1 MTEVPGRP
9 GDPAGDPRPRL
20 LVMAW
25 SPLRSDARVLR
36 QIALLADRYAVT
48 TLGYGEAPEGVV
60 EHLRIPDAVV
70 HWHKDRRLLALRR
83 FARAYRDAP
92 VTRAARALLEEAGEG
107 RPPFDVVIA
116 NDADTLPL
124 ALDLAPAGGVHLDL
138 HEYASRQSEES
149 WRWRLFVAPYY
160 RWLLRRHG
168 SRAAS
173 VSTVGRWLA
182 REYRRE
188 FRLECSV
195 VPNAAPYA
203 DLAPTPVGS
212 PLRLVHSGLARRGRS
227 LHVMVDAVRATRRE
241 VSLDLYLMPN
251 DPAYLEELRESAR
264 DLPQV
269 RFHDPVTPDRLREVL
284 AGGDLGVFVLPPVNF
299 NYRFTLPN
307 KFFDFV
313 QARLGIIVG
322 PSPEMADLV
331 REHGLGVVLDDF
343 TAASLA
349 AALDGLTDAQVV
361 AFKGASHA
369 AARELSAQE
378 QVRGWADAVD
388 ALAAQARTSR

>member
-1 MTEVPGRP
+1 MS
-9 GDPAGDPRPRL
+9 DPRPRL
-20 LVMAW
+20 LIIAY

-36 QIALLADRYAVT
+36 QIDLFTGRYAVT
-48 TLGYGEAPEGVV
+48 TLGYGEAPDGVV
-60 EHLRIPDAVV
+60 EHLRIPDEVV

-83 FARAYRDAP
+83 YERAYRNAP
-92 VTRAARALLEEAGEG
+92 VTVAAAALLKG
-107 RPPFDVVIA
+107 RPQVEVVIA

-124 ALDLAPAGGVHLDL
+124 ALDLAPSGGVHLDL
-138 HEYASRQSEES
+138 HEYAPRQSEES

-160 RWLLRRHG
+160 RWLLRRYG
-168 SRAAS
+168 RRADS

-188 FRLECSV
+188 FDLTPTV

-203 DLAPTPVGS
+203 ELVPTPVGS

-241 VSLDLYLMPN
+241 VTLDLYLMPN
-251 DPAYLEELRESAR
+251 DPAYLAELEESTA

-269 RFHDPVTPDRLREVL
+269 RFHDPVPPHQLREVL
-284 AGGDLGVFVLPPVNF
+284 AQGDLGVFVLPPVNF

-313 QARLGIIVG
+313 QARLAIIVG

-343 TAASLA
+343 TGEALA
-349 AALDGLTDAQVV
+349 TALDALTDEQV
-361 AFKGASHA
+361 AGFKAASHA
-369 AARELSAQE
+369 AAHQLSAQE
-378 QVRGWADAVD
+378 QVRGWEEAVD
-388 ALAAQARTSR
+388 ALAARALD